1 MTLIQIAIA
10 ALIVVTLVYFEQI
23 AWLYVLSTFSVT
35 ALLAV
40 VAFANFGE
48 ARTETQSAPFDDA
61 AAIGDG
67 GARNPNNANV
77 FDNAANPKRA
87 SVRR

>member
-1 MTLIQIAIA
+1 MTLIQIAIVA
-10 ALIVVTLVYFEQI
+10 IIVVALVFFEQI

-61 AAIGDG
+61 AAIGDES
-67 GARNPNNANV
+67 RNANNKNA
-77 FDNAANPKRA
+77 FDDAANSKRA